1 MRIAIDLTSL
11 ADNFSGIERYAL
23 NIALELLRQDE
34 KNQYDLIFKNQIFP
48 SFDCYREAAY
58 ADRIFFHVLKGSN
71 KLIFNQWTL
80 PVYMRKMKADW
91 YLFLAF
97 PIPVMLHKKNMIT
110 TIHDLACW
118 DCPGT
123 MKKHMEW
130 YFKLSHITQAR
141 KSRYILTISEF
152 SKERIQKVLRVPDK
166 KIRIIYCGLS
176 ENFLHPQKLDL
187 EVIREKYH
195 LPEDYLLCLSTLE
208 PRKNMQLLLKV
219 YESLYR
225 EGKIRRPLALAGRK
239 GWKIEQ
245 MLTEIQ
251 EHGEIPVTVT
261 GFIEDEDLPAIYKMA
276 KCFVFPSIYEG
287 FGIPPLEAMAMGV
300 PVISSDS
307 SCLPEIL
314 GDGAIYFRDQDEED
328 LKRKILELENGTI
341 DIQEKKQQSMER
353 CRTFVYAQEVK
364 KLRETIDWQ
373 VHS

>member
-1 MRIAIDLTSL
+1 MKIAIDLTSL

-23 NIALELLRQDE
+23 NIALELLKQDE

-58 ADRIFFHVLKGSN
+58 ADRIFFHVLRGGN

-141 KSRYILTISEF
+141 KARYILTISEF

-195 LPEDYLLCLSTLE
+195 LPEDYLLCMSTLE
-208 PRKNMQLLLKV
+208 PRKNMQLLLKA

-225 EGKIRRPLALAGRK
+225 EGKIRRPLVLAGRK
-239 GWKIEQ
+239 GWKI
-245 MLTEIQ
+245 
-251 EHGEIPVTVT
+251 
-261 GFIEDEDLPAIYKMA
+261 
-276 KCFVFPSIYEG
+276 
-287 FGIPPLEAMAMGV
+287 
-300 PVISSDS
+300 
-307 SCLPEIL
+307 
-314 GDGAIYFRDQDEED
+314 
-328 LKRKILELENGTI
+328 
-341 DIQEKKQQSMER
+341 
-353 CRTFVYAQEVK
+353 
-364 KLRETIDWQ
+364 
-373 VHS
+373 

>member
-23 NIALELLRQDE
+23 NITLELLKQVD

-48 SFDCYREAAY
+48 AFASYKEKKWEG
-58 ADRIFFHVLKGSN
+58 RICFHVLKGSN
-71 KLIFNQWTL
+71 KLLFNQWTL
-80 PVYMRKMKADW
+80 PRYMQKMKADW

-97 PIPVMLHKKNMIT
+97 PIPIMLHKKNMIT

-141 KSRYILTISEF
+141 KARYILTISEF
-152 SKERIQKVLRVPDK
+152 SQKRIQSILKVPEK
-166 KIRIIYCGLS
+166 SIRIIYCGLS
-176 ENFLHPQKLDL
+176 ENFLKPQRTDT
-187 EVIREKYH
+187 EVIRSKYH
-195 LPEDYLLCLSTLE
+195 LPEEYLLCLSTLE
-208 PRKNMQLLLKV
+208 PRKNMQLLLHA
-219 YESLYR
+219 YESLYLA
-225 EGKIRRPLALAGRK
+225 GKITSPLVLAGRK

-245 MLTEIQ
+245 MLEEIRK
-251 EHGEIPVTVT
+251 HGDIPVTVT
-261 GFIEDEDLPAIYKMA
+261 GFIEDEDLPAIYQMA

-300 PVISSDS
+300 PVLSSDS

-314 GDGAIYFRDQDEED
+314 GDGAIYFKDQDEED
-328 LKRKILELENGTI
+328 LKRKLLEIEQGTV
-341 DIQEKKQQSMER
+341 DLSEKRQKAGER
-353 CRTFVYAQEVK
+353 CKAFVYAKEVK
-364 KLRETIDWQ
+364 KLRETIDWRTLL
-373 VHS
+373 